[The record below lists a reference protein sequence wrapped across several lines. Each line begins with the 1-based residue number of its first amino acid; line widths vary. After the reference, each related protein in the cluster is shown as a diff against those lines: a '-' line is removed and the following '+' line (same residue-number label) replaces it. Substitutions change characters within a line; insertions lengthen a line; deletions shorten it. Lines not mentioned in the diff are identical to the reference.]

1 MSSEERRLSQLS
13 DLAAGVARP
22 RPMSKRESDG
32 QSLDWLLTEYK
43 ELRWRMDGLEK

>member
-13 DLAAGVARP
+13 DLAAELARP
-22 RPMSKRESDG
+22 RPIIKREIDG
-32 QSLDWLLTEYK
+32 QNLDWLLTEYK